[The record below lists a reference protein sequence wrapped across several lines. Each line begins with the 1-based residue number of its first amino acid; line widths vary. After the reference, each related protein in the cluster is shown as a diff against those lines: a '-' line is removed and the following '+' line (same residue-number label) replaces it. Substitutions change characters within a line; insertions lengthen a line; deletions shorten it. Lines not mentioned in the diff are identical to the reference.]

1 MVQSIA
7 FFSKLRDYKPLNLYN
22 MRTVARLIHQSN
34 MTYIPTNLPVRFY
47 GLPDG
52 KVYLLYARF
61 FLSRA
66 EKTDIEFVLAEHE
79 EFYFDY
85 EKDVLIPKNVSR
97 YPVYREMVD
106 KPNPL
111 FHILQVNREVK
122 SYDEAAEHLL
132 CSTGNSFEKPVA
144 C

>member
-1 MVQSIA
+1 M
-7 FFSKLRDYKPLNLYN
+7 K
-22 MRTVARLIHQSN
+22 TVAKLIHQTN
-34 MTYIPTNLPVRFY
+34 MTYVPTNLPVRFY
-47 GLPDG
+47 GLPNG

-61 FLSRA
+61 FLSRP

-79 EFYFDY
+79 EFDFDF
-85 EKDVLIPKNVSR
+85 ENDLLIPKNTSS

-111 FHILQVNREVK
+111 FHILLVNREVK
-122 SYDEAAEHLL
+122 SFDEAAEMLFR
-132 CSTGNSFEKPVA
+132 STDEMTHEPLA

>member
-1 MVQSIA
+1 
-7 FFSKLRDYKPLNLYN
+7 
-22 MRTVARLIHQSN
+22 

-47 GLPDG
+47 GLPNG

-61 FLSRA
+61 FLARS

-79 EFYFDY
+79 EFDFDY
-85 EKDVLIPKNVSR
+85 EKDVLLPKSLSR

-122 SYDEAAEHLL
+122 SYDEAAERLL
-132 CSTGNSFEKPVA
+132 QASGEYTQNPVA

>member
-1 MVQSIA
+1 MS
-7 FFSKLRDYKPLNLYN
+7 
-22 MRTVARLIHQSN
+22 TVAKLIHQSN

-47 GLPDG
+47 GLPNG

-61 FLSRA
+61 FLARA

-79 EFYFDY
+79 EFDFDY
-85 EKDVLIPKNVSR
+85 EKDVLVPKNTSR

-106 KPNPL
+106 KPNPM
-111 FHILQVNREVK
+111 FHILQVNREVR

-132 CSTGNSFEKPVA
+132 QAPGEWLLDPVA

>member
-1 MVQSIA
+1 M
-7 FFSKLRDYKPLNLYN
+7 N
-22 MRTVARLIHQSN
+22 TVAKLIHQSN

-61 FLSRA
+61 FLAKA
-66 EKTDIEFVLAEHE
+66 ERTDIEFVLAVHD

-85 EKDVLIPKNVSR
+85 EKDVLIPKSVSR

-106 KPNPL
+106 KPNPM
-111 FHILQVNREVK
+111 FHILQVNREMK
-122 SYDEAAEHLL
+122 SYDEAAEHLFRTAGEPVL
-132 CSTGNSFEKPVA
+132 EPVA

>member
-1 MVQSIA
+1 
-7 FFSKLRDYKPLNLYN
+7 
-22 MRTVARLIHQSN
+22 MRTVAKLIHQSN
-34 MTYIPTNLPVRFY
+34 MTYVPTNLPVRFY

-61 FLSRA
+61 FMARSER
-66 EKTDIEFVLAEHE
+66 TDIEFVLAEHE
-79 EFYFDY
+79 EFDFDY
-85 EKDVLIPKNVSR
+85 EKDVLVPKATSS

-111 FHILQVNREVK
+111 FHILLVNREVK
-122 SYDEAAEHLL
+122 SYDEAAERLL
-132 CSTGNSFEKPVA
+132 QPANTMLIGNVA

>member
-1 MVQSIA
+1 MLYFLYI
-7 FFSKLRDYKPLNLYN
+7 LHHYKPYNLIN
-22 MRTVARLIHQSN
+22 MKAVAKLIHQSS

-66 EKTDIEFVLAEHE
+66 EKTDLEFVLAEHE

-85 EKDVLIPKNVSR
+85 EKDVLIPKIVSR

-106 KPNPL
+106 KPNPM

-132 CSTGNSFEKPVA
+132 CGPGGSLVKPVA

>member
-1 MVQSIA
+1 
-7 FFSKLRDYKPLNLYN
+7 
-22 MRTVARLIHQSN
+22 MRTVAKLIHQSN

-47 GLPDG
+47 GLPNG

-61 FLSRA
+61 FLARS

-79 EFYFDY
+79 EFDFDY
-85 EKDVLIPKNVSR
+85 EKDVLLPKSTTR

-111 FHILQVNREVK
+111 FRIIQVNREVR

-132 CSTGNSFEKPVA
+132 QASEESLRDPVA

>member
-1 MVQSIA
+1 
-7 FFSKLRDYKPLNLYN
+7 
-22 MRTVARLIHQSN
+22 MRTVAKLIHQSN
-34 MTYIPTNLPVRFY
+34 MTFVPTNLPVRFY
-47 GLPDG
+47 GLPNG

-61 FLSRA
+61 FLARA

-79 EFYFDY
+79 EFDFDY
-85 EKDVLIPKNVSR
+85 EKDVLLPKILSR

-111 FHILQVNREVK
+111 FHIVRVNREVRT
-122 SYDEAAEHLL
+122 YDEAAECLL
-132 CSTGNSFEKPVA
+132 QATGEIFHNPVA